1 MRRHF
6 CNTIWRRWP
15 MFSFYINGK
24 EYHEEKDMKLLP
36 FLRNVCKLKSVKDGC
51 SEGAC
56 GTCHVLIDGKA
67 AKACVPKLSK
77 LEGKH
82 ILTIEGF
89 EEEEK
94 EIFVRAF
101 GEAGAVQCGFCI
113 PGMVIV
119 AKGLLDKNPDPTR
132 ADAADAIKN
141 NICRCTGYKKII
153 DGILLAAKYKREGL
167 PEEKQYTW
175 KVGERVPRVDVREKV
190 LGTGQYPDDVEVE
203 GMIYGSA
210 LRSAYPRAR
219 VKAIHTEK
227 AKALPGVVAV
237 FTAED
242 IPGSVKTGHL
252 KQDWDALIPV
262 GHLTHYLGDSIALV
276 AAESLEI
283 VEEAKKLIEVE
294 YEELPMVHDP
304 YEAMAEDAPKVHD
317 SEKEN
322 LLAHW
327 HVHRGN
333 AEEAIKNS
341 KYVLTDKFHTPWTEH
356 AFLEPECAVA
366 MPDGEDGVLVYS
378 TDQGVYDTQHECMA
392 LLGLPAEKVKVRN
405 KLVGGGFG
413 GKEDVTVQHHAAMIA
428 YLTKRPVKVKLTRA
442 ESILIHPKRHPMDM
456 EFTLGCDE
464 NGIIQGVK
472 ASVIADTGAYASL
485 GGPVLQRACTHA
497 SGPYNYQN
505 FDIDGKAYYTNN
517 PPAGAFRGFGVTQT
531 CFAIEMLLTK
541 MAGLVGISP
550 WEIRYR
556 NAIRPG
562 QELPN
567 GQIVDNSTAL
577 AETLEAVKDAFESSP
592 YTGIACAMKNAG
604 VGVGLP
610 DWGRCRLLVRDGRV
624 EIHSGAS
631 CIGQGLGTVLVQT
644 VAEELGL
651 TREQIF
657 YDASNTWDAPDSGT
671 TSGSR
676 QTLVTGEACRRACEK
691 MKKDLQGHTLSD
703 LEGREYTG
711 EYLAKTDAMGS
722 DVKNPVSHVAY
733 GYATQ
738 VCILNEDGTVAKIV
752 AAHDVGKAVNP
763 LSVEG
768 QIEGGVVMSYGFAL
782 TEKYPIKDCKPTA
795 KYGTLGLPKANRIPE
810 VESII
815 VEKEGLKV
823 AGGAIGIGEI
833 TSIPTAPA
841 IAGAYY
847 SLDGKFRTSL
857 PLADTPYEKK

>member
-1 MRRHF
+1 
-6 CNTIWRRWP
+6 
-15 MFSFYINGK
+15 
-24 EYHEEKDMKLLP
+24 
-36 FLRNVCKLKSVKDGC
+36 
-51 SEGAC
+51 
-56 GTCHVLIDGKA
+56 
-67 AKACVPKLSK
+67 
-77 LEGKH
+77 
-82 ILTIEGF
+82 
-89 EEEEK
+89 
-94 EIFVRAF
+94 
-101 GEAGAVQCGFCI
+101 
-113 PGMVIV
+113 
-119 AKGLLDKNPDPTR
+119 
-132 ADAADAIKN
+132 
-141 NICRCTGYKKII
+141 
-153 DGILLAAKYKREGL
+153 
-167 PEEKQYTW
+167 
-175 KVGERVPRVDVREKV
+175 
-190 LGTGQYPDDVEVE
+190 
-203 GMIYGSA
+203 
-210 LRSAYPRAR
+210 
-219 VKAIHTEK
+219 
-227 AKALPGVVAV
+227 
-237 FTAED
+237 
-242 IPGSVKTGHL
+242 
-252 KQDWDALIPV
+252 
-262 GHLTHYLGDSIALV
+262 
-276 AAESLEI
+276 
-283 VEEAKKLIEVE
+283 
-294 YEELPMVHDP
+294 
-304 YEAMAEDAPKVHD
+304 
-317 SEKEN
+317 
-322 LLAHW
+322 
-327 HVHRGN
+327 
-333 AEEAIKNS
+333 
-341 KYVLTDKFHTPWTEH
+341 
-356 AFLEPECAVA
+356 
-366 MPDGEDGVLVYS
+366 
-378 TDQGVYDTQHECMA
+378 
-392 LLGLPAEKVKVRN
+392 
-405 KLVGGGFG
+405 
-413 GKEDVTVQHHAAMIA
+413 
-428 YLTKRPVKVKLTRA
+428 
-442 ESILIHPKRHPMDM
+442 
-456 EFTLGCDE
+456 
-464 NGIIQGVK
+464 
-472 ASVIADTGAYASL
+472 
-485 GGPVLQRACTHA
+485 
-497 SGPYNYQN
+497 
-505 FDIDGKAYYTNN
+505 
-517 PPAGAFRGFGVTQT
+517 
-531 CFAIEMLLTK
+531 
-541 MAGLVGISP
+541 
-550 WEIRYR
+550 
-556 NAIRPG
+556 
-562 QELPN
+562 
-567 GQIVDNSTAL
+567 
-577 AETLEAVKDAFESSP
+577 
-592 YTGIACAMKNAG
+592 MKNAG